1 VTAVSAMRFVQVDV
15 FGDEPYQGN
24 PLAVFPDAA
33 GLTGDQMQTIAR
45 EMNLSETSFVM
56 SAEGESYDVRIFTPA
71 EELPFAGH
79 PTLGTAWVLRH
90 SGMVKGERLTQHS
103 PAGATS
109 VSFSGDRVS
118 FERTGSV
125 EPDLDQRSVD
135 IAEQLARALSLKPT
149 DIGHGAGALGRAG
162 TLRPAR
168 ADAGVAQLMVPVRDL
183 ETLGRVSVRRDLLD
197 PLDPFGVYCFTGV
210 APGTVRARGLFPGAG
225 VPEDPAT
232 GSAAAG
238 LGLYLAARLGEITFE
253 IEQGAEIGR
262 PSRLYVAASP
272 GHVQVGGRCH
282 LVFEGEMSALPAS

>member
-1 VTAVSAMRFVQVDV
+1 MRFVQVDV

-33 GLTGDQMQTIAR
+33 GFTGDQMQKIAR
-45 EMNLSETSFVM
+45 EMNLSETSFVTRVAA
-56 SAEGESYDVRIFTPA
+56 SSYDVRIFTPA

-79 PTLGTAWVLRH
+79 PTLGTAWTLRH
-90 SGMVKGERLTQHS
+90 LGKAEGDALTQHS
-103 PAGATS
+103 PAGATP
-109 VSFSGDRVS
+109 VTFSDDRVS
-118 FERTGSV
+118 FQRTGAV

-135 IAEQLARALSLKPT
+135 IAEQLARALSLRPT
-149 DIGHGAGALGRAG
+149 DIGHDAGALGRAG

-210 APGTVRARGLFPGAG
+210 APGLVRARGLFPGAG

-238 LGLYLAARLGEITFE
+238 LGLYLAERLGEISFE
-253 IEQGAEIGR
+253 IEQGGEIER
-262 PSRLYVAASP
+262 PSRLYVAASL
-272 GHVQVGGRCH
+272 GRVDVGGRCH